1 MFNYRTT
8 TNVPTQRNPQQQDNG
23 DADTGAG
30 GAAEAGGGGAG
41 DNMEQGQ
48 SAQNYDARKAKNA
61 KSKRR
66 EEIDNFQAKILK
78 TLENPIETPAPAE
91 PQDYVDLAFTAIS
104 RKMKDTL
111 NKNEIMDVVEEI
123 EAIINR
129 VCREKRRRIDLTG
142 QQAPL
147 PPPVTAS
154 TSTDTLF
161 GGGPG
166 PQGPMAI
173 PAYNELIYYNF

>member
-1 MFNYRTT
+1 M
-8 TNVPTQRNPQQQDNG
+8 NVPTQRNPQQQDNG

-30 GAAEAGGGGAG
+30 GTAEAGGGGAG

-48 SAQNYDARKAKNA
+48 SAQNYDARKVKNA

-78 TLENPIETPAPAE
+78 TLENPIETAAPVE
-91 PQDYVDLAFTAIS
+91 PQDYVDLAFTAIAC
-104 RKMKDTL
+104 KMKDTL

-123 EAIINR
+123 EAIVNR
-129 VCREKRRRIDLTG
+129 ACREKRRQMDLTG
-142 QQAPL
+142 QQAAP

-154 TSTDTLF
+154 MSTDTLF

-166 PQGPMAI
+166 PQGSMAI
-173 PAYNELIYYNF
+173 QAYNELNYYNF

>member
-1 MFNYRTT
+1 M

-30 GAAEAGGGGAG
+30 GAAKAGGGGAC
-41 DNMEQGQ
+41 NNVEQGQ
-48 SAQNYDARKAKNA
+48 PAQNYDARKAKNA

-78 TLENPIETPAPAE
+78 TLENPIETAAPAE
-91 PQDYVDLAFTAIS
+91 PQDYVDLAFTAIV

-123 EAIINR
+123 KAIVNR
-129 VCREKRRRIDLTG
+129 ACREKRRRMDLTG
-142 QQAPL
+142 QQAPP

-154 TSTDTLF
+154 MSTDTLF

-173 PAYNELIYYNF
+173 PAYNEPNYNNF

>member
-8 TNVPTQRNPQQQDNG
+8 MNVPTQRNPQKQDNG

-30 GAAEAGGGGAG
+30 GAAEADEGGAG
-41 DNMEQGQ
+41 DNMEPGQ
-48 SAQNYDARKAKNA
+48 SAQNYDARKARNA

-78 TLENPIETPAPAE
+78 TLENPMETATPAE
-91 PQDYVDLAFTAIS
+91 PQDYVDLAFTAIA

-123 EAIINR
+123 EAIVNR
-129 VCREKRRRIDLTG
+129 ACREKRRRMDLTG

-161 GGGPG
+161 GVGPG

-173 PAYNELIYYNF
+173 QAYNEPNYYNF

>member
-1 MFNYRTT
+1 MGMLIQVQVELPKLVGVGLVITWNKVSLHRI
-8 TNVPTQRNPQQQDNG
+8 
-23 DADTGAG
+23 
-30 GAAEAGGGGAG
+30 
-41 DNMEQGQ
+41 ML
-48 SAQNYDARKAKNA
+48 DARKAKNA

-66 EEIDNFQAKILK
+66 EEIDNFQTKILK
-78 TLENPIETPAPAE
+78 TLENPIETAAPAE
-91 PQDYVDLAFTAIS
+91 PQDYVDLAFTVIAC
-104 RKMKDTL
+104 KMKDTL

-123 EAIINR
+123 EAIVNR
-129 VCREKRRRIDLTG
+129 ACREKRRRMDLTG

-154 TSTDTLF
+154 MSTDTLF

-173 PAYNELIYYNF
+173 LAYNEPNYYNF

>member
-8 TNVPTQRNPQQQDNG
+8 TNVPTQRNPEQQDNG

-41 DNMEQGQ
+41 DNTEQGQ

-78 TLENPIETPAPAE
+78 TLENPIETAAPAE
-91 PQDYVDLAFTAIS
+91 PQDYVDLAFTAMA

-123 EAIINR
+123 EAIVNR
-129 VCREKRRRIDLTG
+129 ACREKRRRMDLTG
-142 QQAPL
+142 QQAPP

-173 PAYNELIYYNF
+173 PAYNEPNYYNF

>member
-78 TLENPIETPAPAE
+78 TLENPIETAAPTE
-91 PQDYVDLAFTAIS
+91 PQDYVDLAFTAIA

-123 EAIINR
+123 EAIVNR
-129 VCREKRRRIDLTG
+129 ACREKRMDLTG
-142 QQAPL
+142 QQAPP

-161 GGGPG
+161 GGGQG

-173 PAYNELIYYNF
+173 PAYNEPNYYNF

>member
-1 MFNYRTT
+1 M
-8 TNVPTQRNPQQQDNG
+8 NVPTQRNPQQQDNG

-48 SAQNYDARKAKNA
+48 SAQNYDAQKAKNS

-78 TLENPIETPAPAE
+78 TLENPIETAVPTE
-91 PQDYVDLAFTAIS
+91 PQDYVDLAFTAIAC
-104 RKMKDTL
+104 KMKDTL

-123 EAIINR
+123 EAIVNR
-129 VCREKRRRIDLTG
+129 ACRERRR
-142 QQAPL
+142 
-147 PPPVTAS
+147 
-154 TSTDTLF
+154 
-161 GGGPG
+161 
-166 PQGPMAI
+166 
-173 PAYNELIYYNF
+173 

>member
-30 GAAEAGGGGAG
+30 GAAKDGGGGAG

-66 EEIDNFQAKILK
+66 EDIDNFQAKILK
-78 TLENPIETPAPAE
+78 TLENPIETTASAE
-91 PQDYVDLAFTAIS
+91 PQDYVDLAFTAIV

-123 EAIINR
+123 EAIVNR
-129 VCREKRRRIDLTG
+129 ACREKRRRMDLTG
-142 QQAPL
+142 QQAPP

-173 PAYNELIYYNF
+173 PAYNEPNYYNF

>member
-1 MFNYRTT
+1 M

-41 DNMEQGQ
+41 DNTEQGQ

-78 TLENPIETPAPAE
+78 TLENPIETATPAE
-91 PQDYVDLAFTAIS
+91 PQDYVDLAFTAMG

-123 EAIINR
+123 EAIVNR
-129 VCREKRRRIDLTG
+129 ACREKRR
-142 QQAPL
+142 
-147 PPPVTAS
+147 
-154 TSTDTLF
+154 
-161 GGGPG
+161 
-166 PQGPMAI
+166 
-173 PAYNELIYYNF
+173 

>member
-8 TNVPTQRNPQQQDNG
+8 TNVPIQRNPQQQDNG

-30 GAAEAGGGGAG
+30 GAAKAGGGGAG

-78 TLENPIETPAPAE
+78 TLENPIETAAPAE
-91 PQDYVDLAFTAIS
+91 PQDYVDLAFTAIV

-123 EAIINR
+123 EAIVNR
-129 VCREKRRRIDLTG
+129 ACREKRR
-142 QQAPL
+142 
-147 PPPVTAS
+147 
-154 TSTDTLF
+154 
-161 GGGPG
+161 
-166 PQGPMAI
+166 
-173 PAYNELIYYNF
+173 

>member
-1 MFNYRTT
+1 M
-8 TNVPTQRNPQQQDNG
+8 NVPTQRNLQQQDNG

-41 DNMEQGQ
+41 DNIKQGQ

-66 EEIDNFQAKILK
+66 EEFDNFQAKILK
-78 TLENPIETPAPAE
+78 TLENPIETAAPAE

-111 NKNEIMDVVEEI
+111 NKNEIMDVVEE
-123 EAIINR
+123 AIVNR
-129 VCREKRRRIDLTG
+129 ACREKRRRMDLTG
-142 QQAPL
+142 QQAPP

-154 TSTDTLF
+154 MSTDNLF

-173 PAYNELIYYNF
+173 PAYNELNYYNF

>member
-8 TNVPTQRNPQQQDNG
+8 MNVPTQRNPQQQDNG

-30 GAAEAGGGGAG
+30 GAAKAGGDGAG

-48 SAQNYDARKAKNA
+48 PAQNYDASKAKNA

-78 TLENPIETPAPAE
+78 TLENPIETTTPAE

-104 RKMKDTL
+104 CKMKDTL

-123 EAIINR
+123 EAIVNR
-129 VCREKRRRIDLTG
+129 ACREKRR
-142 QQAPL
+142 
-147 PPPVTAS
+147 
-154 TSTDTLF
+154 
-161 GGGPG
+161 
-166 PQGPMAI
+166 
-173 PAYNELIYYNF
+173 

>member
-1 MFNYRTT
+1 MFNYRTM

-41 DNMEQGQ
+41 DNTEQGQ

-78 TLENPIETPAPAE
+78 TLENPIETATPAE
-91 PQDYVDLAFTAIS
+91 PQDYVDLAFTAMAC
-104 RKMKDTL
+104 KMKDTL

-123 EAIINR
+123 EAIVNR
-129 VCREKRRRIDLTG
+129 ACREKRRRMDLTG

-173 PAYNELIYYNF
+173 PAYNEPNYYNF

>member
-1 MFNYRTT
+1 MFNHRTT

-30 GAAEAGGGGAG
+30 GAAEADGGGGG
-41 DNMEQGQ
+41 DNMEEGQ
-48 SAQNYDARKAKNA
+48 SAQNYNARKVKNA

-78 TLENPIETPAPAE
+78 TLENPIETAAPAE
-91 PQDYVDLAFTAIS
+91 PQDYVDLAFTTIV

-111 NKNEIMDVVEEI
+111 NKNEIMDVVEDI
-123 EAIINR
+123 EAIVNR
-129 VCREKRRRIDLTG
+129 ACREKRRRMDLTG
-142 QQAPL
+142 LQA
-147 PPPVTAS
+147 PPVTAS

-166 PQGPMAI
+166 PGPQGPMAI
-173 PAYNELIYYNF
+173 PAYNEPNYYNF

>member
-1 MFNYRTT
+1 M

-30 GAAEAGGGGAG
+30 GAAEAGGAG

-78 TLENPIETPAPAE
+78 TLENPIETAAPAE
-91 PQDYVDLAFTAIS
+91 PQDYVDLAFTAIA

-111 NKNEIMDVVEEI
+111 NKNEIMDVVEDI
-123 EAIINR
+123 EAIVNR
-129 VCREKRRRIDLTG
+129 ACREKRRRMDLTG
-142 QQAPL
+142 LQAPP

-154 TSTDTLF
+154 TSTDTVF
-161 GGGPG
+161 GGG

-173 PAYNELIYYNF
+173 PVYNEPNYYNF

>member
-30 GAAEAGGGGAG
+30 GAAEADGGGAG

-48 SAQNYDARKAKNA
+48 SAQNYDARKARNA

-66 EEIDNFQAKILK
+66 EEIENFKAKILK
-78 TLENPIETPAPAE
+78 TLENPIETATPAE
-91 PQDYVDLAFTAIS
+91 SQGYVDLAFTAIVC
-104 RKMKDTL
+104 KMKDTL

-123 EAIINR
+123 EAIVNR
-129 VCREKRRRIDLTG
+129 ACREKRRQMDLTG

-154 TSTDTLF
+154 MSTDTLF

-173 PAYNELIYYNF
+173 PAYNDPNYYNF